1 MTNPLHFGSADHS
14 VQKTGQGAAVSGQ
27 VKTPAA
33 PAARQWWV
41 GDRLA
46 YLVITVAV
54 GIGITVFF
62 ALSKV
67 TDITAQSDLLIMS
80 FLVAMTFLGLLL
92 FFVGRQLLRLW
103 RERSQRNA
111 GAQLHFRL
119 ALLFGG
125 VTAIPAVLVA
135 MCAISMIDYSLRGW
149 FADRISTAVNESVEV
164 ASAYFEE
171 HARSVRGQ
179 ILAMANDLNREA
191 PRLVRNP
198 NQLNEYISN
207 QTALRN
213 LSEAVII
220 DGTGQILAKSQFAF
234 ALTFSRVDDEL
245 VARARDGDVVII
257 TSKEN
262 NKLQAIVKLNGFVD
276 AYLLAGRFI
285 DADVLAA
292 LNQTRV
298 AADDYQSLSLRQFD
312 LQISLAVMF
321 AVVALML
328 LLASIWV
335 GLNLATSIAGP
346 LVSVIT
352 VAEQVRSGNLKERVP
367 ESEDVDEIARLG
379 SSFNRMLDDVSSSRE
394 QLVQANRQLDAR
406 REFTEAVLGGV
417 SSGVIGLD
425 RDGKITLPNQAACE
439 LLGKNFDELY
449 GQVLTEIQPAFA
461 PLFDGIDQRRR
472 VHPERQLDMQI
483 NSRVVVLRTRVTSER
498 VDGRLVGYVVTF
510 DDVTDFLAAERKAAW
525 ADVARR
531 IAHEIKN
538 PLTPIALAT
547 DRLKKKYRPSDD
559 TDGDKFDDY
568 LSIITRQVDDI
579 GRMVEEFSQFA
590 RMPAPVLT
598 QIDARKLVTE
608 QKMLL
613 DPNSQVS
620 LTTHLPAGDQPVYI
634 NADAGLMRQVITNL
648 TKNSIESMQDNF
660 IDAPKIDLRLQIVN
674 ARAEITVRDYGPGFP
689 ASNMARFLEPYVT
702 TREKGTGLGL
712 AIAQK
717 IISDHRGEITLQNHS
732 ETGAVVTLSLPLAGD
747 LSQ

>member
-1 MTNPLHFGSADHS
+1 MTNPLHSGPEDSS
-14 VQKTGQGAAVSGQ
+14 VQTAGSMKRVSRG
-27 VKTPAA
+27 VETHIPAA
-33 PAARQWWV
+33 SRQWLA

-54 GIGITVFF
+54 GIGLTVFI
-62 ALSKV
+62 ALSQV
-67 TDITAQSDLLIMS
+67 TDITAQSDLLILS

-103 RERSQRNA
+103 RERSQRHA
-111 GAQLHFRL
+111 GAQLHLRL
-119 ALLFGG
+119 AVLFGG

-135 MCAISMIDYSLRGW
+135 MFAISMIDYSLRGW

-179 ILAMANDLNREA
+179 ILAMANDINREA

-234 ALTFSRVDDEL
+234 ALTFSRIDDEL

-292 LNQTRV
+292 LNRTRV

-352 VAEQVRSGNLKERVP
+352 VAEQVRSGNFKERVP
-367 ESEDVDEIARLG
+367 ESEEVDEVSRLG
-379 SSFNRMLDDVSSSRE
+379 ASFNRMLDDVSSSRE

-425 RDGKITLPNQAACE
+425 REGKITLPNQAACE
-439 LLGKNFDELY
+439 LLGKQFDELY
-449 GQVLTEIQPAFA
+449 GRELTDIQPAFA
-461 PLFDGIDQRRR
+461 SLFDGIDQRRR
-472 VHPERQLDMQI
+472 VHPELQLDMQI
-483 NSRVVVLRTRVTSER
+483 GSRMVILRTRVTSER
-498 VDGRLVGYVVTF
+498 VDGRLVGFVVTF
-510 DDVTDFLAAERKAAW
+510 DDVTDFLSAQRKAAW

-547 DRLKKKYRPSDD
+547 DRLQKKYRPSSSEDA
-559 TDGDKFDDY
+559 DKFDDY
-568 LSIITRQVDDI
+568 LSIITRQVSDI

-590 RMPAPVLT
+590 RMPAPVLK
-598 QIDARKLVTE
+598 QIDARKLLAE
-608 QKMLL
+608 QQMLL

-620 LTTHLPAGDQPVYI
+620 LQTDLPEGDEPVRI

-648 TKNSIESMQDNF
+648 TKNSIESMQDSQTEKPV
-660 IDAPKIDLRLQIVN
+660 IELVLRTIEG
-674 ARAEITVRDYGPGFP
+674 RAEIVVRDYGPGFP
-689 ASNMARFLEPYVT
+689 DADTSRFLEPYVT
-702 TREKGTGLGL
+702 TRERGTGLGL

-717 IISDHRGEITLQNHS
+717 IISDHRGEIKLQNHS
-732 ETGAVVTLSLPLAGD
+732 EKGAVVTVTLPLAEEHE
-747 LSQ
+747 

>member
-1 MTNPLHFGSADHS
+1 MSNSVHS
-14 VQKTGQGAAVSGQ
+14 RTSSVPAGKASQTVSLSNENM
-27 VKTPAA
+27 A
-33 PAARQWWV
+33 PQNVMWRFFS

-46 YLVITVAV
+46 YLVIAVAV
-54 GIGITVFF
+54 CVGITVFF
-62 ALSKV
+62 ALSRV
-67 TDITAQSDLLIMS
+67 TDINIQSNLLVLSFLIAMS
-80 FLVAMTFLGLLL
+80 FLLLLL

-103 RERSQRNA
+103 RERSRRDT
-111 GAQLHFRL
+111 GSQLHLRL

-125 VTAIPAVLVA
+125 ITAIPAILVA
-135 MCAISMIDYSLRGW
+135 MFAVSMIDYSLRGW

-171 HARSVRGQ
+171 HSRSVRGQ

-191 PRLVRNP
+191 SRLARKP
-198 NQLNEYISN
+198 KQLNDYISN
-207 QTALRN
+207 QTAVRN

-234 ALTFSRVDDEL
+234 SLAFSRIDDEL
-245 VARARDGDVVII
+245 VARAREGEVVII

-262 NKLQAIVKLNGFVD
+262 NKLQAIVKLNSFVD

-285 DADVLAA
+285 DADVIDA
-292 LNQTRV
+292 LNRTRV

-346 LVSVIT
+346 LGRVMT
-352 VAEQVRSGNLKERVP
+352 VAEQVRSGNFKERVP
-367 ESEDVDEIARLG
+367 ESDDVDELSRLG
-379 SSFNRMLDDVSSSRE
+379 TSFNRMLDDVSSSRE
-394 QLVQANRQLDAR
+394 QLVQANLQLDAR

-425 RDGKITLPNQAACE
+425 RQGKITLPNQAACE
-439 LLGKNFDELY
+439 LLGKSFEELY
-449 GQVLTEIQPAFA
+449 GNELTEIQPAFN
-461 PLFDGIDQRRR
+461 PLFEYIDQRRR
-472 VHPERQLDMQI
+472 VHPELQI
-483 NSRVVVLRTRVTSER
+483 DLQVGRRKVILRTRVTSER

-510 DDVTDFLAAERKAAW
+510 DDVTDFLSAQRKAAW

-538 PLTPIALAT
+538 PLTPITLAT
-547 DRLKKKYRPSDD
+547 DRLQKKYRPSDKSD
-559 TDGDKFDDY
+559 SEKFDDY
-568 LSIITRQVDDI
+568 LSIISRQVNDI

-590 RMPAPVLT
+590 RMPAPVLK
-598 QIDARKLVTE
+598 QLDARKLLSE

-620 LTTHLPAGDQPVYI
+620 LEIHLPEDDAPVYI
-634 NADAGLMRQVITNL
+634 SADAGLMRQVITNL
-648 TKNSIESMQDNF
+648 TKNSVENMQDNHVV
-660 IDAPKIDLRLQIVN
+660 DPKIELSLQIIDEK
-674 ARAEITVRDYGPGFP
+674 AQIEVRDHGSGFP
-689 ASNMARFLEPYVT
+689 GDDTSRFLEPYVT

-712 AIAQK
+712 AIVQK
-717 IISDHRGEITLQNHS
+717 VISDHFGSIRLDNHP
-732 ETGAVVTLSLPLAGD
+732 EAGAIVTLSMPLLGGSD
-747 LSQ
+747 

>member
-1 MTNPLHFGSADHS
+1 MSNSVHS
-14 VQKTGQGAAVSGQ
+14 RTSSVPAGKASQTVSLLNENM
-27 VKTPAA
+27 A
-33 PAARQWWV
+33 PQNVMWRFFS

-46 YLVITVAV
+46 YLVIAVAV
-54 GIGITVFF
+54 CVGITVFF
-62 ALSKV
+62 ALSRV
-67 TDITAQSDLLIMS
+67 TDINIQSNLLVLSFLIAMS
-80 FLVAMTFLGLLL
+80 FLLLLL

-103 RERSQRNA
+103 RERSRRDT
-111 GAQLHFRL
+111 GSQLHLRL

-125 VTAIPAVLVA
+125 ITAIPAILVA
-135 MCAISMIDYSLRGW
+135 MFAVSMIDYSLRGW

-171 HARSVRGQ
+171 HSRSVRGQ

-191 PRLVRNP
+191 SRLARKP
-198 NQLNEYISN
+198 KQLNDYISN
-207 QTALRN
+207 QTAVRN

-234 ALTFSRVDDEL
+234 SLAFSRIDDEL
-245 VARARDGDVVII
+245 VARAREGEVVII

-262 NKLQAIVKLNGFVD
+262 NKLQAIVKLNSFVD

-285 DADVLAA
+285 DADVIDA
-292 LNQTRV
+292 LNRTRV

-346 LVSVIT
+346 LGRVMT
-352 VAEQVRSGNLKERVP
+352 VAEQVRSGNFKERVP
-367 ESEDVDEIARLG
+367 ESDDVDELSRLG
-379 SSFNRMLDDVSSSRE
+379 TSFNRMLDDVSSSRE
-394 QLVQANRQLDAR
+394 QLVQANLQLDAR
-406 REFTEAVLGGV
+406 REFTEAVFGGV

-425 RDGKITLPNQAACE
+425 RQGKITLPNQAACE
-439 LLGKNFDELY
+439 LLGKSFDELY
-449 GQVLTEIQPAFA
+449 GNELTEIQPAFN
-461 PLFDGIDQRRR
+461 PLFEYIDQRRR
-472 VHPERQLDMQI
+472 VHPELQI
-483 NSRVVVLRTRVTSER
+483 DLQVGRRKVILRTRVTSER

-510 DDVTDFLAAERKAAW
+510 DDVTDFLSAQRKAAW

-538 PLTPIALAT
+538 PLTPITLAT
-547 DRLKKKYRPSDD
+547 DRLQKKYRPSDKSD
-559 TDGDKFDDY
+559 SEKFDDY
-568 LSIITRQVDDI
+568 LSIISRQVNDI

-590 RMPAPVLT
+590 RMPAPVLK
-598 QIDARKLVTE
+598 QLDARKLLAE

-620 LTTHLPAGDQPVYI
+620 LEIHLPEDDAPVYI
-634 NADAGLMRQVITNL
+634 SADAGLMRQVITNL
-648 TKNSIESMQDNF
+648 TKNSVENMQDNHVV
-660 IDAPKIDLRLQIVN
+660 DPKIELSLQIIDEK
-674 ARAEITVRDYGPGFP
+674 AQIEVRDYGSGFP
-689 ASNMARFLEPYVT
+689 GDDTSRFLEPYVT

-712 AIAQK
+712 AIVQK
-717 IISDHRGEITLQNHS
+717 VISDHFGSIRLDNHP
-732 ETGAVVTLSLPLAGD
+732 EAGAIVTLSMPLLGGSD
-747 LSQ
+747 

>member
-1 MTNPLHFGSADHS
+1 MANPSYTGHEDSA
-14 VQKTGQGAAVSGQ
+14 VEAAAVKSSSP
-27 VKTPAA
+27 TPGLMRSLL
-33 PAARQWWV
+33 ARRWLA

-54 GIGITVFF
+54 GIGLTVFI
-62 ALSKV
+62 ALSQV
-67 TDITAQSDLLIMS
+67 TDITAQSDLLILS

-103 RERSQRNA
+103 RERSQRHA
-111 GAQLHFRL
+111 GAQLHLRL

-125 VTAIPAVLVA
+125 ITAIPAVLVA
-135 MCAISMIDYSLRGW
+135 MFAISMIDYSLRGW

-171 HARSVRGQ
+171 HASSVRGQ
-179 ILAMANDLNREA
+179 ILAMANDINREA

-198 NQLNEYISN
+198 QQLNEYISN

-220 DGTGQILAKSQFAF
+220 DGTGQVLAKSQFAF
-234 ALTFSRVDDEL
+234 ALSFSRIDDEL

-262 NKLQAIVKLNGFVD
+262 NKLQAIVKLNSFVD
-276 AYLLAGRFI
+276 AYLLAGRFV

-292 LNQTRV
+292 LNRTRV
-298 AADDYQSLSLRQFD
+298 AANDYQSLSLRQFD

-352 VAEQVRSGNLKERVP
+352 VAEQVRSGNFKERVP
-367 ESEDVDEIARLG
+367 QSDEVDEISRLG
-379 SSFNRMLDDVSSSRE
+379 ASFNRMLDDVSSSRE

-425 RDGKITLPNQAACE
+425 KDGKITLPNQAACE
-439 LLGKNFDELY
+439 LLGKSFDDLY
-449 GQVLTEIQPAFA
+449 GRDLTDIQPAFA

-472 VHPERQLDMQI
+472 VHPELQLDMQI
-483 NSRVVVLRTRVTSER
+483 GSRVVILRTRITSER

-547 DRLKKKYRPSDD
+547 DRLQKKYRPSDAGE
-559 TDGDKFDDY
+559 GDKFDDY
-568 LSIITRQVDDI
+568 LSIISRQVDDI

-590 RMPAPVLT
+590 RMPAPVLKL
-598 QIDARKLVTE
+598 IDARKLLAE

-613 DPNSQVS
+613 DPNSRVS
-620 LTTHLPAGDQPVYI
+620 LETDLPEGEQPVQI
-634 NADAGLMRQVITNL
+634 NADAGLLRQVITNL
-648 TKNSIESMQDNF
+648 TKNSLESMQENET
-660 IDAPKIDLRLQIVN
+660 AKPKIELSLHVN
-674 ARAEITVRDYGPGFP
+674 EDRAEITVRDYGPGFP
-689 ASNMARFLEPYVT
+689 GNNPSRFLEPYVT
-702 TREKGTGLGL
+702 TRERGTGLGL

-717 IISDHRGEITLQNHS
+717 IVSDHRGEIKLQNHP
-732 ETGAVVTLSLPLAGD
+732 ETGAVVTLFLPLAGENE
-747 LSQ
+747 

>member
-1 MTNPLHFGSADHS
+1 MSNSLDSGTRTVSAHKAGKSVSVLDEDMLPQKNIGHFFS
-14 VQKTGQGAAVSGQ
+14 
-27 VKTPAA
+27 
-33 PAARQWWV
+33 

-54 GIGITVFF
+54 GVGITVFL
-62 ALSKV
+62 ALSRV
-67 TDITAQSDLLIMS
+67 TDINTQSELLVLSFLIAMS
-80 FLVAMTFLGLLL
+80 FLLLLL

-103 RERSQRNA
+103 RERSRRDT
-111 GAQLHFRL
+111 GSQLHLRL

-125 VTAIPAVLVA
+125 ITAIPAILVA
-135 MCAISMIDYSLRGW
+135 MFAVSIIDYSLRGW
-149 FADRISTAVNESVEV
+149 FAERISTAVNESVEV

-171 HARSVRGQ
+171 HSRSVRGQ

-191 PRLVRNP
+191 SRLARNP
-198 NQLNEYISN
+198 NQFNDYISN

-234 ALTFSRVDDEL
+234 SLAFSGIDDEL
-245 VARARDGDVVII
+245 VARAREGEVVII

-262 NKLQAIVKLNGFVD
+262 NKLQAIMKLNSFVD

-285 DADVLAA
+285 DADVIDA
-292 LNQTRV
+292 LNRTRV

-321 AVVALML
+321 GAVALML

-346 LVSVIT
+346 LVRVMT
-352 VAEQVRSGNLKERVP
+352 VAEQVRSGNFKGRVP
-367 ESEDVDEIARLG
+367 ESDDVDELSRLG
-379 SSFNRMLDDVSSSRE
+379 ASFNRMLDDVSSSRE

-425 RDGKITLPNQAACE
+425 HQGKITLPNQAACE
-439 LLGKNFDELY
+439 LLEKRFDELY
-449 GQVLTEIQPAFA
+449 GHELTGIQPAFA
-461 PLFDGIDQRRR
+461 PLFEYIDQRRR
-472 VHPERQLDMQI
+472 IHPELQIDMQI
-483 NSRVVVLRTRVTSER
+483 GRRKVILRTRVTSER

-510 DDVTDFLAAERKAAW
+510 DDITDFLSAQRKAAW

-547 DRLKKKYRPSDD
+547 DRLQKKYRPSEK
-559 TDGDKFDDY
+559 GDAEKFDDY
-568 LSIITRQVDDI
+568 VSIISRQVNDI

-590 RMPAPVLT
+590 RMPAPVLKKL
-598 QIDARKLVTE
+598 DARKLLTE
-608 QKMLL
+608 QKILL

-620 LTTHLPAGDQPVYI
+620 LDIKLPEDDAPVYI
-634 NADAGLMRQVITNL
+634 SADAGLMRQVITNL
-648 TKNSIESMQDNF
+648 TKNSVENMQDNNVT
-660 IDAPKIDLRLQIVN
+660 APKIKLSLQ
-674 ARAEITVRDYGPGFP
+674 ATDERAEIEVRDYGSGFP
-689 ASNMARFLEPYVT
+689 GEDTSTFLEPYVT

-717 IISDHRGEITLQNHS
+717 VISDHSGEIRLDNHP
-732 ETGAVVTLSLPLAGD
+732 EVGAVVTLSMPLAGGEE
-747 LSQ
+747 